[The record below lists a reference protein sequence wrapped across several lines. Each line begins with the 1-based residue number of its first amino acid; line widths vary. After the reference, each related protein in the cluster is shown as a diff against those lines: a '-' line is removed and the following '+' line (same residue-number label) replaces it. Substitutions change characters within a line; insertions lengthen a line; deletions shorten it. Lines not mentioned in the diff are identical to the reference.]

1 MMHFVIGG
9 ARSGKSGFAQQ
20 LTAQAESVSQQPV
33 HYIATATPFDD
44 EMRERIT
51 HHQNDRPAHW
61 KTHEAPL
68 LLAEQLR
75 ALPDTDIVLI
85 DCLTLWLNNHLYHHP
100 EQDFPALFSALALSM
115 QQRSG
120 TTVVVANEVGLGLI
134 PIGEVNRRFV
144 DLAGRLNQLV
154 AKRADNVT
162 FMAAGL
168 PMILKGNN

>member
-1 MMHFVIGG
+1 MMDFVIGG
-9 ARSGKSGFAQQ
+9 ARSGKSGFAQR
-20 LTAQAESVSQQPV
+20 LTAQAESASQLPV

-44 EMRERIT
+44 EMRERIA
-51 HHQNDRPAHW
+51 HHQSARPAHW
-61 KTHEAPL
+61 QTHDAPL
-68 LLAEQLR
+68 MLTEQLC

-100 EQDFPALFSALALSM
+100 EQDFPALFNALTLGL

-120 TTVVVANEVGLGLI
+120 TTVVVANEVGLGII
-134 PIGEVNRRFV
+134 PVGEVNRRFV

-154 AKRADNVT
+154 AKRADTVT

-168 PMILKGNN
+168 PMTLKGNN

>member
-1 MMHFVIGG
+1 MMHFVVGG

-20 LTAQAESVSQQPV
+20 LVAQAESMSQLPV
-33 HYIATATPFDD
+33 HYLATATPFDD
-44 EMRERIT
+44 EMCERIT

-61 KTHEAPL
+61 QTHEAPL

-85 DCLTLWLNNHLYHHP
+85 DCLTLWLNNHLYQHP
-100 EQDFPALFSALALSM
+100 EQDFPALFNALTLSM

-120 TTVVVANEVGLGLI
+120 TTVVVANEVGLGVI

-168 PMILKGNN
+168 PMILKGNY